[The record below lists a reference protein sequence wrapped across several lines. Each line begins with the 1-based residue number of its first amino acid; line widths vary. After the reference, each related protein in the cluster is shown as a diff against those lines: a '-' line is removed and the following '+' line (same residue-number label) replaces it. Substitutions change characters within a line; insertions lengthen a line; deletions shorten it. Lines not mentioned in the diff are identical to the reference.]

1 MTLKAILWDFDG
13 TIIFF
18 NIDAQRMR
26 REIFDYLA
34 ALDFQLLKGGPW
46 KSIFSILQEAKR
58 FFLANGKS
66 PEEVNEFSSHVEH
79 IINAIE
85 VEGTVDTR
93 LVPRVQEVIELAH
106 HLGLK
111 QAIITLNRTV
121 NVTSLLTKFNL
132 IQYFDVIAGRD
143 VVPQFKPEP
152 AHTQY
157 ILNRL
162 RLKPEDCLMI
172 GDHPNDLETANAAQV
187 SFAAVIT
194 DRHPR
199 SEFAGAKF
207 FVSQNQMQEFIP
219 IVRTLLGS

>member
-34 ALDFQLLKGGPW
+34 ALDFQLPKGGPW

-58 FFLANGKS
+58 FFLANGK
-66 PEEVNEFSSHVEH
+66 PVEEVNQFTSHVEH

-85 VEGTVDTR
+85 LEGSDTAR
-93 LVPRVQEVIELAH
+93 LVPGVQEVTQEASK
-106 HLGLK
+106 LGIK
-111 QAIITLNRTV
+111 QAIITLNRSE
-121 NVTSLLTKFNL
+121 NVRSLLTQLNL
-132 IQYFDVIAGRD
+132 IKNFDVIAGRD
-143 VVPQFKPEP
+143 VVSQFKPDP
-152 AHTQY
+152 AHTKY
-157 ILNRL
+157 VLDRL
-162 RLKPEDCLMI
+162 HLKSEECLMI
-172 GDHPNDLETANAAQV
+172 GDHPNDMETANAAHV

-199 SEFAGAKF
+199 TEFAGAKY
-207 FVSQNQMQEFIP
+207 FVPQEQMQDLIP
-219 IVRTLLGS
+219 IIRSLVGL